1 MSYEKPD
8 GGAASYPAYASPPIY
23 ANPPVYANPPMY
35 ATPVMGSYGMQ
46 GASEANGVKDYLA
59 WSIISI
65 FCGWGILGFIPLTF
79 SLLCRNNKS
88 VNNYSGARS
97 MSTFALISNIIITI
111 IGGIA
116 WLTFII
122 IMVITLGAASAI
134 YPG

>member
-8 GGAASYPAYASPPIY
+8 GGAASYPVYASPPM
-23 ANPPVYANPPMY
+23 YANPPMY
-35 ATPVMGSYGMQ
+35 ATPVMGSYVTQ
-46 GASEANGVKDYLA
+46 GAPDACDVKDYLV

-97 MSTFALISNIIITI
+97 MSTFALVSNIIITVIGSLAWIGFI
-111 IGGIA
+111 IGMSLFIA
-116 WLTFII
+116 
-122 IMVITLGAASAI
+122 AANAI
-134 YPG
+134 PYGGGN

>member
-8 GGAASYPAYASPPIY
+8 EGAASYPAY

-35 ATPVMGSYGMQ
+35 ANPPTYATPVMGSYVTQ
-46 GASEANGVKDYLA
+46 GALDANTVKDYLV

-79 SLLCRNNKS
+79 SLLCRNNKA

-97 MSTFALISNIIITI
+97 MSTFALVSNIIITI
-111 IGGIA
+111 VGSIA

-122 IMVITLGAASAI
+122 IMAMFLTAAHRV